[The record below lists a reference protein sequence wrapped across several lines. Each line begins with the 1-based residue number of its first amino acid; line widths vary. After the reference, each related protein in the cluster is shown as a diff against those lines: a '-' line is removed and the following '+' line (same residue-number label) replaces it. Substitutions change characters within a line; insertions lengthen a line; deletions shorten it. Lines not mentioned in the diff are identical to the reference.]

1 MRRPAGRRRRYKI
14 HVIYI
19 SEAATRARRLATA
32 VAAMYDDTLRRSLAR
47 LPDSV
52 NVYPPTSDNWT
63 RGRQSI
69 YSIHCRSPAQSESIA
84 RLSTKPRL
92 FGVIRRLSTRP
103 GRPPCWYSA
112 YSTVRIRAAN
122 VRLQSALLP
131 PQNHLKVPFH
141 SGVESTCGRDRDAR
155 GKHLCRLPQSRIATN
170 LTGLWFMDA
179 SRGYGLRLRKKLL
192 LLCFEIMCHKR

>member
-1 MRRPAGRRRRYKI
+1 M
-14 HVIYI
+14 
-19 SEAATRARRLATA
+19 
-32 VAAMYDDTLRRSLAR
+32 
-47 LPDSV
+47 PDSV

-103 GRPPCWYSA
+103 GRPSCWYSA
-112 YSTVRIRAAN
+112 CSTVGIRTGN
-122 VRLQSALLP
+122 VRLHSALLP

-170 LTGLWFMDA
+170 LTGLWGLWMHLEATACAFAKNFFCFALRSCAINDETPNEYCKN
-179 SRGYGLRLRKKLL
+179 SGLTTLLTCCYNTRSIISISLRLS
-192 LLCFEIMCHKR
+192 